1 MLQASLFQYLPAEDS
16 AVGLG
21 GLMPSI
27 RAEMNR
33 VASEYEPGRKML
45 AEAISKIARREGVTL
60 GSTGAKSITEDTLNK
75 LLQSGDEGRDPS
87 LKLVLC
93 FCLATKD
100 FSPLRPIFK
109 LAGLVVIPKDDLR
122 YLEYGKTCDA
132 LKKAREQKRKLEAKL

>member
-1 MLQASLFQYLPAEDS
+1 MLQASLFTYLPVEDS

-45 AEAISKIARREGVTL
+45 AEAISRIARREGVTL